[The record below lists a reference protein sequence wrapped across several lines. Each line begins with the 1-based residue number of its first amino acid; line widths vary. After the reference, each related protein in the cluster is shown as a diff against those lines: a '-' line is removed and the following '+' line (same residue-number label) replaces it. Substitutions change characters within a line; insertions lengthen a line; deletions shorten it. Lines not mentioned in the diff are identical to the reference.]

1 MNKMI
6 VADITDHPDSLTRSH
21 KHLSKHIKI
30 NAAKKKKYNKRKKT
44 ADALKR
50 KTVNSSK

>member
-44 ADALKR
+44 AEGHIK
-50 KTVNSSK
+50 KTAKK